1 MVRDDHADP
10 LTGTVTVTVGRP
22 RRELGAPRI
31 IVTTPGVRYRIVD
44 PAVPPERSSTT
55 SGRTSSSSSTTT
67 TPPSPLGQAGQAEA
81 PLSITR
87 SEPTTGPASGEAR

>member
-1 MVRDDHADP
+1 MVCDEHADP

-44 PAVPPERSSTT
+44 PAVPPDRSSTT
-55 SGRTSSSSSTTT
+55 SGRTST

>member
-1 MVRDDHADP
+1 MVRDEHADP
-10 LTGTVTVTVGRP
+10 LTGTVTVTVGRS

-55 SGRTSSSSSTTT
+55 SGRTSTTT